1 MFSSAKT
8 QIPTA
13 LQAFINKQIS
23 VFQIL
28 YNIKVLKICILLFII
43 FNAKLEAFKCQYT
56 HPRVGIASFPLL
68 LNYFRAIC
76 DTDFFFPLS
85 HITKPVYHCWT
96 TGLKYFKTNNTML
109 AENKVRISSAASLS
123 PSGTWPTRGWGTTHK
138 KEPGPVSFK
147 DLFTWDF
154 IDNVHF
160 RDTGIKTK
168 LKFLN

>member
-13 LQAFINKQIS
+13 LQALINKQIS

-76 DTDFFFPLS
+76 DTDFFFPSATSQSLC
-85 HITKPVYHCWT
+85 ITVEQLDSNT
-96 TGLKYFKTNNTML
+96 LKQITQC
-109 AENKVRISSAASLS
+109 
-123 PSGTWPTRGWGTTHK
+123 
-138 KEPGPVSFK
+138 
-147 DLFTWDF
+147 
-154 IDNVHF
+154 
-160 RDTGIKTK
+160 
-168 LKFLN
+168 